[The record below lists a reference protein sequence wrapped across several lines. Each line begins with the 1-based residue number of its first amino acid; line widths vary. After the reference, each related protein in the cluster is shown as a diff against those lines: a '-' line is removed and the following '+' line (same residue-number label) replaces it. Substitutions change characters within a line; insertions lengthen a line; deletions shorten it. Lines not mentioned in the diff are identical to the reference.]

1 MMRGRPWTS
10 VRTVPRGRQSGRGGW
25 SIAEF
30 VVSLTIFTLGATLM
44 FRILNVA
51 TQSLEEAE
59 LGIRAAIFLSEL
71 HSAPDDA
78 PPHDGVR
85 PIGPGVLEK
94 EDETDGALTVRYQP
108 PSLGAPGAP
117 GRVGGYHSTHRWSV
131 RWD

>member
-1 MMRGRPWTS
+1 MMPRGPWTS
-10 VRTVPRGRQSGRGGW
+10 VRAEPLGRQSGRSGR

-44 FRILNVA
+44 LRVLNVA

-59 LGIRAAIFLSEL
+59 LGIGAAIYLSEL
-71 HSAPDDA
+71 YSAPDDA
-78 PPHDGVR
+78 PPYDGVR

-94 EDETDGALTVRYQP
+94 EDKTDGALTVRYQP
-108 PSLGAPGAP
+108 PSLGGPGAS
-117 GRVGGYHSTHRWSV
+117 GRVRGYQSTHRWSV

>member
-1 MMRGRPWTS
+1 MMRGGRWTS
-10 VRTVPRGRQSGRGGW
+10 VRAVLLGRPSGRRGR

-44 FRILNVA
+44 VRVLNVA

-59 LGIRAAIFLSEL
+59 LGIAAAIYLSEL
-71 HSAPDDA
+71 YSAPA
-78 PPHDGVR
+78 GAQPHEGVR

-94 EDETDGALTVRYQP
+94 EEETDGALTVRYQP
-108 PSLGAPGAP
+108 PSLGGSGAP
-117 GRVGGYHSTHRWSV
+117 GRARGYHSGHQWSV